1 MIFDL
6 EQDKRIVVSDR
17 SVDLQKRVE
26 RKKGPLAGTYV
37 WDATSY
43 HGNLQAALKFYI
55 SKRLQGLTSFKE
67 LAKVEEELHKKIDEI
82 KELAEIKPLKDPS
95 K

>member
-6 EQDKRIVVSDR
+6 NKDQRIAVSDR

-26 RKKGPLAGTYV
+26 RKKGPAAGTYV
-37 WDATSY
+37 WDAMSY
-43 HGNLQAALKFYI
+43 HGNLAAALKFYV

-67 LAKVEEELHKKIDEI
+67 LAKVEQELHKKIDEI
-82 KELAEIKPLKDPS
+82 KQFVDVKPPEGPQ
-95 K
+95 